1 MQELKNKKV
10 ISINDIIMLKKYIEK
25 KDANHSTH
33 EKAGILADAV
43 HQIIDKNTEGLNEK
57 YRTILRQNLLK
68 DVLLKG
74 NKTVS
79 LYDIF
84 NTCIS
89 FEDKPDDFIDNMTNW
104 VNSHIDS
111 KIEKKD
117 LKKYD
122 NNNNNSSEP
131 DIICT
136 PEKETQNYTDIEPD
150 NKSSFLIKFAN
161 NFKLK
166 KTQYASFV
174 FIILIIFSQTV
185 YASKKHYAA
194 KHISQNKLVQKINY
208 TLTSTKISKKKMINS
223 NLPSYLRYRDIN
235 IHKLK
240 DFLASKNSLLSEDPY
255 FSAIIS
261 SAKEY
266 DVNPLV
272 LFAITGQE
280 EDFVPKNTPSA
291 DKIANNPFN
300 VYHSWREYNT
310 NIRDSSEIASGTV
323 VKLCK
328 DKPSNEEPFHWI
340 NKKYAEDPNW
350 WKGVKSFYEQL
361 ENIIK

>member
-1 MQELKNKKV
+1 MQELKSKKV
-10 ISINDIIMLKKYIEK
+10 ISTNDIIVLKKYIEK
-25 KDANHSTH
+25 KDTEHSVH
-33 EKAGILADAV
+33 EKANILADAV

-57 YRTILRQNLLK
+57 YRVMLRQNLLK
-68 DVLLKG
+68 DVLFKG
-74 NKTVS
+74 NKTVFLS
-79 LYDIF
+79 DIF
-84 NTCIS
+84 DTCIS
-89 FEDKPDDFIDNMTNW
+89 FEDKPDDFIDNMVKWINL
-104 VNSHIDS
+104 HIGS

-122 NNNNNSSEP
+122 NSDNEP

-136 PEKETQNYTDIEPD
+136 PKEKVQNYTDIKPD
-150 NKSSFLIKFAN
+150 NKSSILIKLAN
-161 NFKLK
+161 NFKLRK
-166 KTQYASFV
+166 MQYASFI

-185 YASKKHYAA
+185 YAARKHFGVN
-194 KHISQNKLVQKINY
+194 HISQNKLVQKISY
-208 TLTSTKISKKKMINS
+208 TLTSTKISKKKIMNS
-223 NLPSYLRYRDIN
+223 NLPFYLRYKDIN

-240 DFLASKNSLLSEDPY
+240 DFLDSKNSLLSEEPY

-310 NIRDSSEIASGTV
+310 NIKDSSEIASGTV

-328 DKPSNEEPFHWI
+328 DKPSDKEPFYWI
-340 NKKYAEDPNW
+340 NRKYAEDPNW

-361 ENIIK
+361 ESIIK